1 MVILQL
7 MIGSSMDIER
17 IKLKEISKYKKLV
30 IESKSRYNSFNLT
43 QKMIIIFKL
52 SFIYIREMLNCY
64 LILLWNWF
72 EMNLIKII

>member
-1 MVILQL
+1 LVILQL